1 MKIADKLLPFMYI
14 KEYAICNINDKNKNN
29 TRTIFNKVIH

>member
-14 KEYAICNINDKNKNN
+14 KEYAICNIVMTKIKI
-29 TRTIFNKVIH
+29 THAPSSIK